1 MADPEQWRH
10 RHVLRHGVGHI
21 CDTWHLTVWD
31 LVATRGTW
39 HVPVVCAGQRV
50 PHAPEGGA
58 EEVVELLRV
67 AHTRQPRTVHYA
79 TWVDIKW

>member
-1 MADPEQWRH
+1 MADPGGGD
-10 RHVLRHGVGHI
+10 VIVTCYVTL
-21 CDTWHLTVWD
+21 WD
-31 LVATRGTW
+31 LVGTRGTL
-39 HVPVVCAGQRV
+39 PVVCAGQRV

-79 TWVDIKW
+79 TWM